1 MSSDRVRIN
10 IIRLSLSSA
19 LAIPSFLER
28 CATMLF
34 LAYLMRV
41 FVRARA
47 PGRRKSPRRGRRDKK
62 DPLPR
67 SRASDIAS
75 LPSLVVWDL
84 SNRAITN
91 YLFLSLSLFAFF
103 CSLPRRQNRTINR
116 KSCAKSSSTLILVP
130 TYRPVLL
137 EAWTIGAANRWSR
150 WR

>member
-91 YLFLSLSLFAFF
+91 HLFSFSLLLLLFF
-103 CSLPRRQNRTINR
+103 LRRTINR